1 MPLSTYGNILS
12 PFIAVTPSYSEWGIG
27 GATNEMAGRYMFG
40 VVDSV
45 SYFANAVVG
54 QTVYFDSQGAMLAIR
69 GVDSYYIMKED
80 KIMFREIYNILP
92 PP

>member
-1 MPLSTYGNILS
+1 MPLSTYGDILS
-12 PFIAVTPSYSEWGIG
+12 PFISVTISASDWGIN
-27 GATNEMAGRYMFG
+27 GATNEMNNRYMFG

-45 SYFANAVVG
+45 SYFANSVVG
-54 QTVYFDSQGAMLAIR
+54 QKVYFDSDGAVLATQGNDR
-69 GVDSYYIMKED
+69 YYLLKED

>member
-12 PFIAVTPSYSEWGIG
+12 PFISVTASASDWGITG
-27 GATNEMAGRYMFG
+27 GTNEANGRYMFG

-54 QTVYFDSQGAMLAIR
+54 QKVYFDGQGAVLAIQGNDR
-69 GVDSYYIMKED
+69 YYLIKED
-80 KIMFREIYNILP
+80 AVLFQEIYNIITP
-92 PP
+92 P